1 MRYEIL
7 DEAGKVVNQIVAD
20 EEFVQR
26 HHPGRYRSLGYSHQ
40 ELFFMA
46 AGKRQE
52 RDSLLLASDVM
63 VLPDRWAALSAEKQ
77 QAWSAYRQ
85 ALRDVPQQPGFPEN
99 VTWPVKP
106 E

>member
-1 MRYEIL
+1 MQYEIL
-7 DEAGKVVNQIVAD
+7 DEEGNVVNRIIAD
-20 EEFVQR
+20 QEFVDKNY
-26 HHPGRYRSLGYSHQ
+26 PGRHRNLGYSGQ
-40 ELFFMA
+40 ELYFMA
-46 AGKRQE
+46 LSKRQE
-52 RDSLLLASDVM
+52 RDNLLAASDVM

-99 VTWPVKP
+99 VTWPIKP